1 MRFKSW
7 FNLNETIYLQN
18 NTATVFHR
26 TRSMEDI
33 QSMINGGY
41 QPRQT
46 RFSSMYGPGLYTV
59 YELESTTNPNSS
71 TIHYGDYVVKFKA
84 KDLSKYLIFESQIA
98 KRIHGENWRIKDQV
112 KNVLKIQ
119 TPNQYWDWDR
129 TQIASER
136 EFTSDAALS
145 FCKGQKP
152 WEHKCEGIIYR
163 GRRDGYCL
171 LAYAPYSNL
180 QFLAYAYAPLPTTVE
195 FIQNNW
201 IRSSKDVTVK
211 SISKYKHKDKDGL
224 QKSDDK
230 LMNKNYSLIP
240 PNTEIKFEI
249 KNLEDKI
256 INKSLTN
263 NDVCALLYHADDKD
277 EIAKMLGRENV
288 DKVTGDNVAILIGY
302 TSDKHQIAEVLG
314 SKNIN
319 KLTSTNVYNLL
330 RYASDRYEMVQLLKS
345 YYKGTDQEVIS
356 LLDQ

>member
-98 KRIHGENWRIKDQV
+98 KIIHGENWRIKDQI

-119 TPNQYWDWDR
+119 MPNQYWDWDR
-129 TQIASER
+129 TQMASER

-171 LAYAPYSNL
+171 LAYAPYKEL

-201 IRSSKDVTVK
+201 VKSSKDVTVK
-211 SISKYKHKDKDGL
+211 SISRYKHKGGL

-330 RYASDRYEMVQLLKS
+330 KYASDRYEMVQLLKS
-345 YYKGTDQEVIS
+345 YYTGTNQEVIS

>member
-98 KRIHGENWRIKDQV
+98 KIIHGENWRIKDQI

-119 TPNQYWDWDR
+119 MPNQYWDWDR
-129 TQIASER
+129 TQRASEQ

-171 LAYAPYSNL
+171 LAYAPYKEL

-201 IRSSKDVTVK
+201 IKSSKDVTVK
-211 SISKYKHKDKDGL
+211 SISRYKHKGGL

-330 RYASDRYEMVQLLKS
+330 KYASDRYEMVQLLKS
-345 YYKGTDQEVIS
+345 YYTGTNQEVIS

>member
-98 KRIHGENWRIKDQV
+98 KIIHGKNWRIKDQV
-112 KNVLKIQ
+112 ENVLKIQ
-119 TPNQYWDWDR
+119 MPNQYWDWDR
-129 TQIASER
+129 TQRASER

-171 LAYAPYSNL
+171 LAYAPYKEL

-201 IRSSKDVTVK
+201 VKSSKDVTVK
-211 SISKYKHKDKDGL
+211 SISRYKHKGGL

-330 RYASDRYEMVQLLKS
+330 KYASDRYEMVQLLKS
-345 YYKGTDQEVIS
+345 YYTGTNQEVIS